1 MIFVELVEGDGN
13 RKKYRK
19 VKNKQRQIKLRK
31 KIKIK
36 KRQQVTSVIK
46 IGICALILNGELYIR
61 CHMSEFTLKSV
72 THVFVSLRKKTI
84 NAIFFFYGI

>member
-1 MIFVELVEGDGN
+1 MIFVELIEGDGN